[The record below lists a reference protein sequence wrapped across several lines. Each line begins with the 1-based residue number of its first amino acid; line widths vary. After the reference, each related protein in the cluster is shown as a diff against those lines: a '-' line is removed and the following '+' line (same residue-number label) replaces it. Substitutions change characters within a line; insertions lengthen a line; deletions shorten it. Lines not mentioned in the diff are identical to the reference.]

1 MSDTSDDE
9 LTNYA
14 AVEVPADI
22 DPERY
27 SAEERRSDLLDRV
40 LEAGSPS
47 AINQTRLAAMYDV
60 SQPTISRD
68 MDILAEHVEKVIGD
82 RATLRARAA
91 YERAVDDLF
100 DAGDDDW
107 RATKAAVETAREWAE
122 WAGADG
128 QSGSDGGGFGAVAG
142 QQPNNDRYRVV
153 YDDGEGG
160 DLPADDIGDDP
171 ASDDLPRKTD
181 DDGEPTDDIDYGDI
195 GPTGMIGPNGQG
207 SVSLDDVEAD
217 PTDRSDDDLPDDL
230 PSDDRDDD
238 GERGRRP
245 RGRKHR

>member
-1 MSDTSDDE
+1 MSDSSDDD

-22 DPERY
+22 EPERY

-40 LEAGSPS
+40 LEAGSPT
-47 AINQTRLAAMYDV
+47 AINQTRLAALYDV

-68 MDILAEHVEKVIGD
+68 MDLLAEHVETVIGD

-122 WAGADG
+122 WAG
-128 QSGSDGGGFGAVAG
+128 SGGGDAGGYSGLDGVAFGQG
-142 QQPNNDRYRVV
+142 PSNDQYRVV
-153 YDDGEGG
+153 YDDG
-160 DLPADDIGDDP
+160 DLPADEVGDDP
-171 ASDDLPRKTD
+171 ESDDLPRD
-181 DDGEPTDDIDYGDI
+181 DESGDIDYADI
-195 GPTGMIGPNGQG
+195 GPTGMKGPNGQG
-207 SVSLDDVEAD
+207 SVSLDDVDAE
-217 PTDRSDDDLPDDL
+217 PTVIGDDDLPDDL
-230 PSDDRDDD
+230 PDDDD
-238 GERGRRP
+238 GGQSERGRRP
-245 RGRKHR
+245 RGRKDR